1 MVNSLGLKL
10 VVVLDI
16 NTLKLYEAQGIKINR
31 EIAIYEIKPD
41 VNHRSE
47 KGEGFNQKKSTPSS
61 YYDPHTSAKDLEHQ
75 ESSRLA
81 ISYIEQVYQGNADF
95 KELIIVADPKM
106 LGFIRKDLS
115 QQLKKVVV
123 KEISKDL
130 VNHSSQSIEKA
141 IFS

>member
-31 EIAIYEIKPD
+31 EIAVYELKHDI
-41 VNHRSE
+41 NHRPE

-61 YYDPHTSAKDLEHQ
+61 YYDPHTPAKDLEHQ

-81 ISYIEQVYQGNADF
+81 ISYIEQAYEGNTDF
-95 KELIIVADPKM
+95 KELIIVADSKM
-106 LGFIRKDLS
+106 LGFIRKSLS
-115 QQLKKVVV
+115 QKL
-123 KEISKDL
+123 KEIVAKEVSKDL
-130 VNHSSQSIEKA
+130 VNHSAQSIEKA